1 MLCFSPTYDKHRSSI
16 SEDGYREVLSAL
28 PVKHTERQ
36 LCSLVSRDP
45 YLQAVWQVRRA
56 SFSVVFA
63 LQMMLFVNIGVAD
76 ISQKLQTCHSTD
88 QRGISLVCYV
98 QPAGKTFLNFS

>member
-1 MLCFSPTYDKHRSSI
+1 
-16 SEDGYREVLSAL
+16 
-28 PVKHTERQ
+28 
-36 LCSLVSRDP
+36 
-45 YLQAVWQVRRA
+45 
-56 SFSVVFA
+56 VVFA